1 MTDDT
6 LFDAEFLGRLRAL
19 FFKLRRRRR
28 FSHKGVQPTPAS
40 GFTREF
46 KDHRHYTTG
55 DDFRSIDWRLY
66 ARLERMF
73 VRVFEEIQEYHIH
86 ILVDR
91 SASMLEPYPTKRVAA
106 LRLAV
111 AIAYLGLMNQH
122 RVSVMSI
129 GEGLKRELP
138 PLKGQGNIHAILAR
152 LSDLSFEGFTD
163 LERSLFRFRPTKDR
177 RGIVFVISDLLGRDS
192 GAALDALRHVWHW
205 PTETHVIQVLDP
217 RELEPDLEGDFQLVE
232 VETGEVR
239 RIWLTPR
246 DMEAYRR
253 EVAAYTDTLDR
264 ECVRHQVN
272 YVQWATQKPFEEMF
286 VELLSRGSALA
297 GT

>member
-1 MTDDT
+1 MSDEA

-28 FSHKGVQPTPAS
+28 FSQKGVQPTPAS

-66 ARLERMF
+66 ARLDRMF

-86 ILVDR
+86 ILIDR
-91 SASMLEPYPTKRVAA
+91 SASMLDPYPAKRVAS

-129 GEGLKRELP
+129 GEDLRRELP
-138 PLKGQGNIHAILAR
+138 PLKGQGHIHAILSR

-163 LERSLFRFRPTKDR
+163 LERCLFRFRPTRDR
-177 RGIVFVISDLLGRDS
+177 RGIVFLISDLLGRDAT
-192 GAALDALRHVWHW
+192 AAQDV
-205 PTETHVIQVLDP
+205 
-217 RELEPDLEGDFQLVE
+217 
-232 VETGEVR
+232 
-239 RIWLTPR
+239 
-246 DMEAYRR
+246 
-253 EVAAYTDTLDR
+253 
-264 ECVRHQVN
+264 
-272 YVQWATQKPFEEMF
+272 VQ
-286 VELLSRGSALA
+286 
-297 GT
+297 